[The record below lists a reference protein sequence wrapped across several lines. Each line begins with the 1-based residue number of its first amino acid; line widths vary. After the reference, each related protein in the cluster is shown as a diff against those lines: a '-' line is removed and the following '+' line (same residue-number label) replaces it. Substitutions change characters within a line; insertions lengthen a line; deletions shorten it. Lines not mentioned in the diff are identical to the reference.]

1 MNKNVIAK
9 EWIIFISSTV
19 FGFALLP
26 ILLVVAFNG
35 NLSAFYNA
43 LSNSENTDFTVAW
56 SVAIGPYVLLQAT
69 RMTIWSIKQ
78 LKKR

>member
-1 MNKNVIAK
+1 MNKTVIAK

-26 ILLVVAFNG
+26 ILLVVVFNA
-35 NLSAFYNA
+35 NLSVFYNA
-43 LSNSENTDFTVAW
+43 LSNSDNTDFALAW

-69 RMTIWSIKQ
+69 RITIWSIKQ
-78 LKKR
+78 LKEE

>member
-26 ILLVVAFNG
+26 IILVVVLNG
-35 NLSAFYNA
+35 NLYEFYNT
-43 LSNSENTDFTVAW
+43 LSNSENTDFTLAW
-56 SVAIGPYVLLQAT
+56 SIAIGPYVLLQAT
-69 RMTIWSIKQ
+69 RITIWSIKQ
-78 LKKR
+78 LKDK